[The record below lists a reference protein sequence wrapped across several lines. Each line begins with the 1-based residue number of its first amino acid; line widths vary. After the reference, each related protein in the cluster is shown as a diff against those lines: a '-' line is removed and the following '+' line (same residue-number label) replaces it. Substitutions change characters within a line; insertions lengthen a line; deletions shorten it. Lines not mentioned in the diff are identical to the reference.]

1 MRLAE
6 LHDASV
12 LVIGGGLTGASVAR
26 FLARHDVVFD
36 LVDDGGVPASL
47 DALVTG
53 AVHASLDAALARRFD
68 VVALSPGV
76 PRAHPA
82 VRAALESG
90 VRVVGDIELFAG
102 RVVAPLVAV
111 TGSNGKST
119 VVAWLADLLGRVGL
133 RAVACGNIGMP
144 ALDSLD
150 EAAPAVDGSDGAEGE
165 ARAIDCHVLELS
177 SYQLESTTSL
187 APDAAVVLNV
197 SEDHLDRYASFADYA
212 AVKRRVHDGAA
223 RVVVNADDPASAPD
237 ADGVVVAARFTTR
250 TPPNPSDES
259 GTRWHLGDLDG
270 VSWLCRDGRAV
281 LERAR
286 LALPGDH
293 NAANALAVLAL
304 LDALDGP
311 RFAGL
316 ATRADVLDA
325 LCAFRGLPHRT
336 ELVGEGGGVRW
347 YNDSKGTN
355 VDACRKALE
364 AMPGPVLL
372 IAGGLAK
379 GADFSPL
386 RPVVARCARAVVLI
400 GRDRM
405 ALHAALD
412 GAAALHLAA
421 SLDEAVGLCARLARP
436 GDAVLLSPACASFDM
451 FADFADRGRRFTAR
465 VEEALAA

>member
-1 MRLAE
+1 M
-6 LHDASV
+6 
-12 LVIGGGLTGASVAR
+12 
-26 FLARHDVVFD
+26 FD

-47 DALVTG
+47 GALVTG

-68 VVALSPGV
+68 VIVLSPGV

-82 VRAALESG
+82 VRAALEGG

-102 RVVAPLVAV
+102 RVTAPLVAV

-119 VVAWLADLLGRVGL
+119 VVAWLADLLGRVGV
-133 RAVACGNIGMP
+133 RAVACGNIGLP

-150 EAAPAVDGSDGAEGE
+150 EAALAADGPDGTEGD

-212 AVKRRVHDGAA
+212 AVKRRVHNGAA

-250 TPPNPSDES
+250 TPPVGTGGVGSVAGGPGGPGGASGASGAGVPDPSDEPR
-259 GTRWHLGDLDG
+259 TRWHLADIDG
-270 VSWLCRDGRAV
+270 ASWLCRDGRPV

-286 LALPGDH
+286 LSPPGDH

-316 ATRADVLDA
+316 AARADVLDA

-336 ELVGEGGGVRW
+336 ELVGEAGGVRW

-405 ALHAALD
+405 DLHAALD
-412 GAAALHLAA
+412 GAAPLHLAA